1 MSSHERLSGL
11 YGITDSVL
19 MPNDNALLTCVES
32 ALQGGMTILQYR
44 DKSTDNEKR
53 LHQARMLKE
62 LCHNYQVPLIIND
75 DVALAA
81 ACGADG
87 VHLGADDDT
96 VSGARNHLGD
106 NVIIGISCYGSLER
120 ALVMQSRGADYVAF
134 GACFPSPTKPEAAV
148 DVKPG
153 LLAEACQTLN
163 VPIVAIG
170 GITLDNAPDIISQG
184 VNMVAVISD
193 LFSADNIEAQ
203 ARQYSQLFRPS

>member
-1 MSSHERLSGL
+1 MASFERFTGL
-11 YGITDSVL
+11 YGITDSAL
-19 MPNDNALLTCVES
+19 MPDDKTMLTRVEAALK
-32 ALQGGMTILQYR
+32 GGMTILQYR
-44 DKSTDNEKR
+44 DKSTDHEKR
-53 LHQARMLKE
+53 LHQARLLKD
-62 LCHNYQVPLIIND
+62 LCSNYQVPFIIND

-81 ACGADG
+81 ACAADG
-87 VHLGADDDT
+87 IHLGAEDDSVTD
-96 VSGARNHLGD
+96 ARAQLGD
-106 NVIIGISCYGSLER
+106 NALIGISCYGSLER

-134 GACFPSPTKPEAAV
+134 GACFPSATKPEAAV

-153 LLAEACQTLN
+153 LLAEACQTLS

-193 LFSADNIEAQ
+193 LFSADNIEAR

>member
-1 MSSHERLSGL
+1 MPSFERFAGL
-11 YGITDSVL
+11 YGITDSTL
-19 MPNDNALLTCVES
+19 MPDDKTLLAKVETALK
-32 ALQGGMTILQYR
+32 GGMAILQYR
-44 DKSTDNEKR
+44 DKSTENEKR
-53 LHQARMLKE
+53 LHQARLLKE

-87 VHLGADDDT
+87 VHLGADDET
-96 VSGARNHLGD
+96 VSDARALLGD
-106 NVIIGISCYGSLER
+106 SAIIGISCYGSLER

-153 LLAEACQTLN
+153 LLAKACQTLS

-203 ARQYSQLFRPS
+203 AHQYSQLFHPS

>member
-1 MSSHERLSGL
+1 MASFERFTGL
-11 YGITDSVL
+11 YGITDSAL
-19 MPNDNALLTCVES
+19 MPDDKTMLIRVEAALK
-32 ALQGGMTILQYR
+32 GGMAILQYR
-44 DKSTDNEKR
+44 DKSMDHEKR
-53 LHQARMLKE
+53 LHQARLLKD
-62 LCHNYQVPLIIND
+62 LCNNYQVPFIIND
-75 DVALAA
+75 DVTLAA

-96 VSGARNHLGD
+96 VSDARAHLGD

-153 LLAEACQTLN
+153 LLAEACRTLS